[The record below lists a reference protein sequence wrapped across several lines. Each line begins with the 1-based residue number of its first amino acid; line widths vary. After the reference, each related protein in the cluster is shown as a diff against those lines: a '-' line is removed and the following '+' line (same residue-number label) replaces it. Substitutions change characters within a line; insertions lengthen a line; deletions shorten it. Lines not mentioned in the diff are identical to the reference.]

1 MAAWFYYARFT
12 NATSRRKMLALTL
25 LTLIQCI
32 WSAED
37 EDSLFPALTLS
48 PDQIS
53 VGVTLLD
60 AEDFCVKTCS
70 TEIAIKFASDQLFE
84 NFKRVLLHRNLSHVW
99 HKFRQRDCACLELD
113 SGKPVTIHLW
123 EGVRLVWLHPLLK
136 RNLSFEAPPISGRAS
151 VPCGSLAMEST
162 SGTTRNSTSCAG
174 RRSSRKTSTRYS
186 HQVFTPGIHTRYS
199 HQVFTPGIH
208 TRYLHQVFTPI
219 RH

>member
-1 MAAWFYYARFT
+1 M
-12 NATSRRKMLALTL
+12 
-25 LTLIQCI
+25 

-37 EDSLFPALTLS
+37 EVSLFPALTLS

-186 HQVFTPGIHTRYS
+186 HQVFTPGIYTRYS
-199 HQVFTPGIH
+199 HQSVIRRSALRHYARSSAHFPSLLIIMILAYRGQQSQGPYRAT
-208 TRYLHQVFTPI
+208 TSQEYL
-219 RH
+219 